1 MSDLDC
7 ADLSVGYGGTV
18 AVRPL
23 DLHVAGGHAARRHRP
38 LGRRQVVAAV
48 GARPGAA
55 PGGGDGDRNG
65 AGRRSGAG

>member
-7 ADLSVGYGGTV
+7 TDLSVGYGETV

-23 DLHVAGGHAARRHRP
+23 DLHVAGGHLLVGHRP

-48 GARPGAA
+48 GARPRAA
-55 PGGGDGDRNG
+55 AGSGDGDRHG
-65 AGRRSGAG
+65 AGRRPGAG